1 MSDDRVPGRGSG
13 RGFGVGV
20 SPRLGSGLL
29 AWLLAVDRG
38 SAGLVP
44 ALSCSMLLA
53 GYPGRYWELDR

>member
-1 MSDDRVPGRGSG
+1 
-13 RGFGVGV
+13 V